1 VTARHTLRD
10 AYYLF
15 ETLLLWPGIV
25 GHELAHLLACGLVGV
40 DALRYPQF
48 DPFAP
53 DVTLV
58 HETVESFP
66 ADFAIAV
73 APLPVN
79 TLLGLAA
86 FGAATAVTGPLA
98 WPLYWL
104 GACFALTA
112 FPSIG
117 DTETLVE
124 TAGRLSRWVR
134 PVGYLL
140 AVPLRW
146 FTRIPGSAGIA
157 GFLWTLVLL
166 AGSRTALPVT

>member
-1 VTARHTLRD
+1 MTARRRLRD

-15 ETLLLWPGIV
+15 ETLLIWPGIV
-25 GHELAHLLACGLVGV
+25 GHELAHLLACRLTGV
-40 DALRYPQF
+40 DALRYPRF

-53 DVTLV
+53 DATLV
-58 HETVESFP
+58 HEAVESFP

-86 FGAATAVTGPLA
+86 FGAATRVTAPLS

-112 FPSIG
+112 FPSVG

-124 TAGRLSRWVR
+124 TAGRLSRWTR
-134 PVGYLL
+134 PAGYLL
-140 AVPLRW
+140 AVPVRW
-146 FTRIPGSAGIA
+146 FTRIPGSAGVA

-166 AGSRTALPVT
+166 AWTMTPAAVV